1 MILIRS
7 ASMPTRV
14 VVVVVV
20 VRDYL
25 VNYKTTLFPEN
36 RPVKVCDGYH
46 IKYKDQVDL
55 GPYFRDEE
63 G

>member
-7 ASMPTRV
+7 ASMPTR
-14 VVVVVV
+14 VVV

-25 VNYKTTLFPEN
+25 VNYKTTLFPEK